1 MSTTLFTNSTSGHL
15 AEYVDDRTGASK
27 VVRGFARKIFPDHWS
42 FMLGEIALYT
52 FVICLLSGTF
62 LTLWYNPGTG
72 LTTYDGIY
80 APLTGQQM
88 SQAYETTLELSFDVR
103 GGLLMRQVH
112 HWSALLFV
120 AAIVVHMARVFITG
134 AFRKPREMNWVAGA
148 GLAVLALAEGFTGY
162 SLPDDLLSG
171 NGLRIIAGIVEAIPV
186 VGSYLMFFIFGGQFP
201 GEAIIPRLFIAHVLI
216 VPAAILGLIGVH
228 LALVVLHK
236 HTQFPAPGRTERNVV
251 GYPVY
256 PVYAAKA
263 GGFFF
268 IVFGVV
274 VLVASFVTINP
285 IWNYGPYDPS
295 PISAG
300 TQPDWYIFFMDGALR
315 LMPGWLGPVP
325 LEFTFWGITLSLNVL
340 VPTFQ
345 GLWRRP

>member
-1 MSTTLFTNSTSGHL
+1 
-15 AEYVDDRTGASK
+15 
-27 VVRGFARKIFPDHWS
+27 
-42 FMLGEIALYT
+42 
-52 FVICLLSGTF
+52 
-62 LTLWYNPGTG
+62 
-72 LTTYDGIY
+72 
-80 APLTGQQM
+80 
-88 SQAYETTLELSFDVR
+88 
-103 GGLLMRQVH
+103 
-112 HWSALLFV
+112 
-120 AAIVVHMARVFITG
+120 
-134 AFRKPREMNWVAGA
+134 MNWVAGA
-148 GLAVLALAEGFTGY
+148 GLAVLSLAEGFTGY

-315 LMPGWLGPVP
+315 LMPGWEIRAFGHTVANPFFPGALLPGLTFAILYLWPFLERRFTGDRAPHNLLDHPRDAPVRTGLGAATLTFYAILFLAGGNDVLASVFRMAPETITNTFRIMLFLGPVLAFFLTRNVCRALAADRAHP
-325 LEFTFWGITLSLNVL
+325 TLGPVGSRV
-340 VPTFQ
+340 
-345 GLWRRP
+345 RRTPEGGFEEVEPEETPAAR